1 MAKKRTKKVT
11 EEVVAQVEETVV
23 EQPVAEEPTV
33 EVEDAPLT
41 KEQIQAIKDNVATI
55 RKDLFSKK

>member
-23 EQPVAEEPTV
+23 EQTIAEEPTV